1 MKPITNGCIVFDSIY
16 MMGWGR
22 DGWGVTA
29 DECVISFGGDNS
41 DLKSDDDGG
50 FTVVYGRASF
60 YCALL

>member
-1 MKPITNGCIVFDSIY
+1 MFDSIY
-16 MMGWGR
+16 MRGGGWVG
-22 DGWGVTA
+22 GGVTA